1 MLKLIKLEL
10 EQFGCFKNKRSFEF
24 EDSINIVNGENG
36 MGKSTMIQAI
46 EMLLLSNFEGSY
58 SDYLYRDK
66 ETNKTAEE
74 FTISLEFMLD
84 KFHLLETLTCKK
96 GKTCTTSRNLK
107 DLDTD
112 QDLANGE
119 GVKTW
124 LDKYLPIATSKFA
137 LFVRQFA
144 DKDDIIK
151 SGDADRRDLFKRIQD
166 LDYTKEIKTLIEPK
180 IEQTKEKIIENDKE
194 IFALEN
200 KEYVIKDY
208 TELPFSEDEYKLKK
222 SQMDKLIAEKS
233 LIEEKNNQLNDLKE
247 RKNKLESEINSIKI
261 SSDSKKSKIDELK
274 SFDFNTEKEKIEKEF
289 TDKKLESENK
299 IKSLEEQRENLDK
312 DINEKSLNIECE
324 IKKVEDEENELVK
337 EIDSI
342 RLMKLI
348 KFDEES
354 LTKARNDLTELKTKS
369 SIAWKNSK
377 TLESGVCPTCGSSG
391 DSCKHKYQ
399 EFVDEATSYDK
410 QITECEGV
418 IDDLLTKKKDIE
430 EKSKKNE
437 ELKER
442 KNNLSNEL
450 VKKQSLIEN
459 KRMEQKS
466 LNSSLMEKKQ
476 NYSNQIE
483 SEKRI
488 LESVDSEKTSRLNSV
503 KEKADLYESQ
513 TIILEKE
520 IEDLKIQRDSKFKE
534 FEELSKKIESF
545 SVETFDENKIVEI
558 ETELKKYDSVV
569 AENKV
574 VKEYNEQLE
583 ETKKADKKELE
594 KFKERKQKFEKEK
607 FDLENSKKILTT
619 DYPSWAI
626 LQNLKNIEN
635 DVNEFVDSVYYK
647 PLGISFSQT
656 RSGIKMTFD
665 GESELPIARLSGAE
679 KGIVRIGFISSFNK
693 TLGCKMLI
701 LDEPDASL
709 SDTHKSELY
718 SAILE
723 MQNIFKQ
730 IIIVSHSEKMRNF
743 IQANAETNVIM
754 L

>member
-1 MLKLIKLEL
+1 MLNLIKLEL
-10 EQFGCFKNKRSFEF
+10 EGFGCFKDKKEF
-24 EDSINIVNGENG
+24 LYESGVNLVLAENG
-36 MGKSTMIQAI
+36 KGKTTQIEAI
-46 EMLLLSNFEGSY
+46 ELMLLSVIDGNY
-58 SDYLYRDK
+58 ADYLYRNK
-66 ETNKTAEE
+66 ETNTTVNE
-74 FTISLEFMLD
+74 FTISLEFMLNG
-84 KFHLLETLTCKK
+84 KHLLETLTCKK
-96 GKTCTTSRNLK
+96 GKTCTTTRNLK
-107 DLDTD
+107 DVDTD
-112 QDLANGE
+112 VDLANGE
-119 GVKTW
+119 GVKEW
-124 LDKYLPIATSKFA
+124 LNEKLPVNVSKYA
-137 LFVRQFA
+137 LFVRQNS
-144 DKDDIIK
+144 DMDIIHC
-151 SGDADRRDLFKRIQD
+151 SDSERRDLFKRIQD

-200 KEYVIKDY
+200 KAYIAKDFV
-208 TELPFSEDEYKLKK
+208 ELPFTEDEYKLKK

-233 LIEEKNNQLNDLKE
+233 LIEEKNNQLNDLRE
-247 RKNKLESEINSIKI
+247 RKNKIESEINSIKI

-274 SFDFNTEKEKIEKEF
+274 SFDFDTEKEKIEKEF
-289 TDKKLESENK
+289 ADKKFESENK

-312 DINEKSLNIECE
+312 DINEKSFNLECE
-324 IKKVEDEENELVK
+324 IKKIEDEGNELVK

-354 LTKARNDLTELKTKS
+354 LIKARNNLSELKTKS
-369 SIAWKNSK
+369 SICWKNSK
-377 TLESGVCPTCGSSG
+377 ILESGVCPTCGSSG

-410 QITECEGV
+410 QIAESEN
-418 IDDLLTKKKDIE
+418 IINDLLQKKADID
-430 EKSKKNE
+430 EKTKKNE

-488 LESVDSEKTSRLNSV
+488 LESVDSEKTSRLNALT
-503 KEKADLYESQ
+503 EKNEMIVTQ
-513 TIILEKE
+513 INQLENE
-520 IEDLKIQRDSKFKE
+520 LIGLLKDAENKYSEQS
-534 FEELSKKIESF
+534 ELSKKIESF

-635 DVNEFVDSVYYK
+635 DINEFIDQVYYK
-647 PLGISFSQT
+647 PLNIKFDMT
-656 RSGIKMTFD
+656 RSGISMRFGDDIKV
-665 GESELPIARLSGAE
+665 ERLSGAE
-679 KGIVRIGFISSFNK
+679 KAITNIGFCESFNK
-693 TLGCKMLI
+693 NLNLNMIL
-701 LDEPDASL
+701 LDEPDAPLSATRKEMFYSSL
-709 SDTHKSELY
+709 
-718 SAILE
+718 LE
-723 MQNIFKQ
+723 MKDVFEQM
-730 IIIVSHSEKMRNF
+730 IVVTHSKDMVAY
-743 IQANAETNVIM
+743 IQANDTDCNIIT

>member
-10 EQFGCFKNKRSFEF
+10 QGFGCFKELKVFDYESG
-24 EDSINIVNGENG
+24 VNLVCAENG
-36 MGKSTMIQAI
+36 KGKSTMIQAV
-46 EMLLLSNFEGSY
+46 EMLLLSNYEGSY
-58 SDYLYRDK
+58 ADYMNRDCDS
-66 ETNKTAEE
+66 
-74 FTISLEFMLD
+74 FVISLEFYLNN
-84 KFHLLETLTCKK
+84 KHLLQTLICKK
-96 GKTCTTSRNLK
+96 GKTYTTTRNLK
-107 DLDTD
+107 DLDNNI
-112 QDLANGE
+112 DLANND
-119 GVKTW
+119 GVKEY
-124 LDKYLPIATSKFA
+124 LDKFLPVAISKYA
-137 LFVRQFA
+137 LFVRQNS
-144 DKDDIIK
+144 DMDIIHC
-151 SGDADRRDLFKRIQD
+151 SDSERRDLFKKIQD

-200 KEYVIKDY
+200 KAYIAKDFV
-208 TELPFSEDEYKLKK
+208 ELPFTEDEYKLKK

-274 SFDFNTEKEKIEKEF
+274 SFDFNSEKEKIEKEF
-289 TDKKLESENK
+289 ANKKLESENK

-312 DINEKSLNIECE
+312 DINEKSFNLECE
-324 IKKVEDEENELVK
+324 IKKIEDEGNKLVK

-348 KFDEES
+348 KFDENS
-354 LTKARNDLTELKTKS
+354 LTNARNNLAELKTKH
-369 SIAWKNSK
+369 SISISNAEKLKNGICPVCGGSCTDK
-377 TLESGVCPTCGSSG
+377 HAQFES
-391 DSCKHKYQ
+391 
-399 EFVDEATSYDK
+399 EAKELDK
-410 QITECEGV
+410 QIMECESV
-418 IDDLLTKKKDIE
+418 INDLLQKKSDID
-430 EKSKKNE
+430 EKAKKNE

-488 LESVDSEKTSRLNSV
+488 LESIDSEKISRLNSV
-503 KEKADLYESQ
+503 KEKNDMIIAQIQQLEGDICDLIDSEE
-513 TIILEKE
+513 IKNVE
-520 IEDLKIQRDSKFKE
+520 IEKLLKE
-534 FEELSKKIESF
+534 IESF
-545 SVETFDENKIVEI
+545 SVGTFDENKIVEI
-558 ETELKKYDSVV
+558 ETELKSYDSVV

-607 FDLENSKKILTT
+607 FDLENGKKILTT
-619 DYPSWAI
+619 DYPSWVI

-635 DVNEFVDSVYYK
+635 DINEFIEQVYYK
-647 PLGISFSQT
+647 SLNVKFDMT
-656 RSGIKMTFD
+656 RSGISMRFGDDIKV
-665 GESELPIARLSGAE
+665 ERLSGAE
-679 KGIVRIGFISSFNK
+679 KAI
-693 TLGCKMLI
+693 TL
-701 LDEPDASL
+701 
-709 SDTHKSELY
+709 
-718 SAILE
+718 
-723 MQNIFKQ
+723 
-730 IIIVSHSEKMRNF
+730 
-743 IQANAETNVIM
+743 
-754 L
+754 

>member
-10 EQFGCFKNKRSFEF
+10 EGFGCFKDKKEF
-24 EDSINIVNGENG
+24 LYESGVNLVLAENG
-36 MGKSTMIQAI
+36 KGKTTQIEAI
-46 EMLLLSNFEGSY
+46 ELMLLSVIDGNY
-58 SDYLYRDK
+58 ADYLYRNK
-66 ETNKTAEE
+66 ETNTTVDE
-74 FTISLEFMLD
+74 FTISLEFMLNG
-84 KFHLLETLTCKK
+84 KHLLETLTCKK
-96 GKTCTTSRNLK
+96 GKTCTTTRNLK
-107 DLDTD
+107 DVDTD
-112 QDLANGE
+112 VDLANGE
-119 GVKTW
+119 GVKEW
-124 LDKYLPIATSKFA
+124 LNEKLPVNVSKYA
-137 LFVRQFA
+137 LFVRQNS
-144 DKDDIIK
+144 DMDIIHC
-151 SGDADRRDLFKRIQD
+151 SDSERRDLFKKIQD

-200 KEYVIKDY
+200 KAYIAKDFV
-208 TELPFSEDEYKLKK
+208 ELPFTEDEYKLKK

-233 LIEEKNNQLNDLKE
+233 LIEEKNNQLNDLRE

-274 SFDFNTEKEKIEKEF
+274 SFDFDTEKEKIEKKF
-289 TDKKLESENK
+289 ADKKFESENK

-312 DINEKSLNIECE
+312 DINEKSFNLECE
-324 IKKVEDEENELVK
+324 IKKIEDEGNELVK

-354 LTKARNDLTELKTKS
+354 LIKARNNLSELKTKS
-369 SIAWKNSK
+369 SICWKNSK
-377 TLESGVCPTCGSSG
+377 ILESGVCPTCGSSG

-410 QITECEGV
+410 QIAESEN
-418 IDDLLTKKKDIE
+418 IINDLLQKKADIE
-430 EKSKKNE
+430 EKTKKNE
-437 ELKER
+437 ELKEK
-442 KNNLSNEL
+442 KNSLSNEL

-488 LESVDSEKTSRLNSV
+488 LESIDSEKISRLNSV

-513 TIILEKE
+513 TTILEKE

-534 FEELSKKIESF
+534 FEEVSKKIESF
-545 SVETFDENKIVEI
+545 SVGTFDENKIVEI

-583 ETKKADKKELE
+583 ETKKTDKKELE
-594 KFKERKQKFEKEK
+594 KFKERKQKSEKEK

-635 DVNEFVDSVYYK
+635 DINEFIDQVYYK
-647 PLGISFSQT
+647 SLNIKFDMT
-656 RSGIKMTFD
+656 RSGISMRFGDDIKV
-665 GESELPIARLSGAE
+665 ERLSGAE
-679 KGIVRIGFISSFNK
+679 KAITNIGFCESFNK
-693 TLGCKMLI
+693 NLNLNMIL
-701 LDEPDASL
+701 LDEPDAPLSATRKEMFYSSL
-709 SDTHKSELY
+709 
-718 SAILE
+718 LE
-723 MQNIFKQ
+723 MKDVFEQM
-730 IIIVSHSEKMRNF
+730 IVVTHSKDMVAY
-743 IQANAETNVIM
+743 IQANDTDCNIIT

>member
-10 EQFGCFKNKRSFEF
+10 EGFGCFKDKKEF
-24 EDSINIVNGENG
+24 LYESGVNLVLAENG
-36 MGKSTMIQAI
+36 KGKTTQIEAI
-46 EMLLLSNFEGSY
+46 ELMLLSVIDGNY
-58 SDYLYRDK
+58 ADYLYRNK
-66 ETNKTAEE
+66 ETNTTVNE
-74 FTISLEFMLD
+74 FTISLEFMLNG
-84 KFHLLETLTCKK
+84 KHLLETLTCKK
-96 GKTCTTSRNLK
+96 GKTCTTTRNLK
-107 DLDTD
+107 DVDTD
-112 QDLANGE
+112 VDLANGE
-119 GVKTW
+119 GVKEW
-124 LDKYLPIATSKFA
+124 LNEKLPVNVSKYA
-137 LFVRQFA
+137 LFVRQNS
-144 DKDDIIK
+144 DMDIIHC
-151 SGDADRRDLFKRIQD
+151 SDSERRDLFKRIQD

-200 KEYVIKDY
+200 KAYIAKDFV
-208 TELPFSEDEYKLKK
+208 ELPFTEDEYKLKK

-233 LIEEKNNQLNDLKE
+233 LIEEKNNQLNDLRE
-247 RKNKLESEINSIKI
+247 RKNKIESEINSIKI

-274 SFDFNTEKEKIEKEF
+274 SFDFDTEKEKIEKKF
-289 TDKKLESENK
+289 ADKKFESENK

-312 DINEKSLNIECE
+312 DINEKSFNLECE
-324 IKKVEDEENELVK
+324 IKKIEDEGNELVK

-354 LTKARNDLTELKTKS
+354 LIKARNNLSELKTKS
-369 SIAWKNSK
+369 SICWKNSK
-377 TLESGVCPTCGSSG
+377 ILESGVCPTCGSSG

-410 QITECEGV
+410 QIAESEN
-418 IDDLLTKKKDIE
+418 IINDLLQKKADID
-430 EKSKKNE
+430 EKTKKNE

-488 LESVDSEKTSRLNSV
+488 LESIDSEKISRLNSV

-513 TIILEKE
+513 TTILEKE

-534 FEELSKKIESF
+534 FEEVSKKIESF
-545 SVETFDENKIVEI
+545 SVGTFDENKIVEI

-583 ETKKADKKELE
+583 ETKKTDKKELE

-635 DVNEFVDSVYYK
+635 DINEFIDQVYYK
-647 PLGISFSQT
+647 PLNIKFDMT
-656 RSGIKMTFD
+656 RSGISMRFGDDIKV
-665 GESELPIARLSGAE
+665 ERLSGAE
-679 KGIVRIGFISSFNK
+679 KAITNIGFCESFNK
-693 TLGCKMLI
+693 NLNLNMIL
-701 LDEPDASL
+701 LDEPDAPLSATRKEMFYSSL
-709 SDTHKSELY
+709 
-718 SAILE
+718 LE
-723 MQNIFKQ
+723 MKDVFYD
-730 IIIVSHSEKMRNF
+730 SY
-743 IQANAETNVIM
+743 
-754 L
+754 

>member
-10 EQFGCFKNKRSFEF
+10 EGFGCFKDKKEF
-24 EDSINIVNGENG
+24 LYESGVNLVLAENG
-36 MGKSTMIQAI
+36 KGKTTQIEAI
-46 EMLLLSNFEGSY
+46 ELMLLSVIDGNY
-58 SDYLYRDK
+58 ADYLYRNK
-66 ETNKTAEE
+66 ETNATVNE
-74 FTISLEFMLD
+74 FTISLEFMLNG
-84 KFHLLETLTCKK
+84 KHLLETLTCKK
-96 GKTCTTSRNLK
+96 GKTCTTTRNLK
-107 DLDTD
+107 DVDTD
-112 QDLANGE
+112 VDLANGE
-119 GVKTW
+119 GVKEW
-124 LDKYLPIATSKFA
+124 LNEKLPVNVSKYA
-137 LFVRQFA
+137 LFVRQNS
-144 DKDDIIK
+144 DMDIIHC
-151 SGDADRRDLFKRIQD
+151 SDSERRDLFKRIQD

-200 KEYVIKDY
+200 KAYIAKDFV
-208 TELPFSEDEYKLKK
+208 ELPFTEDEYKLKK

-233 LIEEKNNQLNDLKE
+233 LIEEKNNQLNDLRE

-274 SFDFNTEKEKIEKEF
+274 SFDFDTEKEKIEKKF
-289 TDKKLESENK
+289 ADKKFESENK

-312 DINEKSLNIECE
+312 DINEKSFNLECE
-324 IKKVEDEENELVK
+324 IKKIEDEGNELVK

-354 LTKARNDLTELKTKS
+354 LIKARNNLSELKTKS
-369 SIAWKNSK
+369 SICWKNSK
-377 TLESGVCPTCGSSG
+377 ILESGVCPTCGSSG

-410 QITECEGV
+410 QIAESEN
-418 IDDLLTKKKDIE
+418 IINDLLQKKADID
-430 EKSKKNE
+430 EKTKKNE

-488 LESVDSEKTSRLNSV
+488 LESIDSEKISRLNSV

-513 TIILEKE
+513 TTILEKE

-534 FEELSKKIESF
+534 FEEVSKKIESF

-583 ETKKADKKELE
+583 ETKKTDKKELE

-635 DVNEFVDSVYYK
+635 DINEFIDQVYYK
-647 PLGISFSQT
+647 PLNIKFDMT
-656 RSGIKMTFD
+656 RSGISMRFGDDIKV
-665 GESELPIARLSGAE
+665 ERLSGAE
-679 KGIVRIGFISSFNK
+679 KAITNIGFCESFNK
-693 TLGCKMLI
+693 NLNLNMIL
-701 LDEPDASL
+701 LDEPDAPLSATRKEMFYSSL
-709 SDTHKSELY
+709 
-718 SAILE
+718 LE
-723 MQNIFKQ
+723 MKDVFEQM
-730 IIIVSHSEKMRNF
+730 IVVTHSKDMVAY
-743 IQANAETNVIM
+743 IQANDTDCNIIT

>member
-10 EQFGCFKNKRSFEF
+10 EGFGCFKDKKEF
-24 EDSINIVNGENG
+24 LYESGVNLVLAENG
-36 MGKSTMIQAI
+36 KGKTTQIEAI
-46 EMLLLSNFEGSY
+46 ELMLLSVIDGNY
-58 SDYLYRDK
+58 ADYLYRNK
-66 ETNKTAEE
+66 ETNATVNE
-74 FTISLEFMLD
+74 FTISLEFMLNG
-84 KFHLLETLTCKK
+84 KHLLETLTCKK
-96 GKTCTTSRNLK
+96 GKTCTTTRNLK
-107 DLDTD
+107 DVDTD
-112 QDLANGE
+112 VDLANGE
-119 GVKTW
+119 GVKEW
-124 LDKYLPIATSKFA
+124 LNEKLPVNVSKYA
-137 LFVRQFA
+137 LFVRQNS
-144 DKDDIIK
+144 DMDIIHC
-151 SGDADRRDLFKRIQD
+151 SDSERRDLFKRIQD

-200 KEYVIKDY
+200 KAYIAKDFV
-208 TELPFSEDEYKLKK
+208 ELPFTEDEYKLKK

-233 LIEEKNNQLNDLKE
+233 LIEEKNNQLNDLRE

-274 SFDFNTEKEKIEKEF
+274 SFDFDTEKEKIEKKF
-289 TDKKLESENK
+289 ADKKFESENK

-312 DINEKSLNIECE
+312 DINEKSFNLECE
-324 IKKVEDEENELVK
+324 IKKIEDEGNELVK

-354 LTKARNDLTELKTKS
+354 LIKARNNLSELKTKS
-369 SIAWKNSK
+369 SICWKNSK
-377 TLESGVCPTCGSSG
+377 ILESGVCPTCGSSG

-410 QITECEGV
+410 QIAESEN
-418 IDDLLTKKKDIE
+418 IINDLLQKKADIE
-430 EKSKKNE
+430 EKTKKNE
-437 ELKER
+437 ELKEK
-442 KNNLSNEL
+442 KNSLSNEL

-488 LESVDSEKTSRLNSV
+488 LESIDSEKISRLNSV

-513 TIILEKE
+513 TTILEKE

-583 ETKKADKKELE
+583 ETKKTDKKELE

-635 DVNEFVDSVYYK
+635 DINEFIDQVYYK
-647 PLGISFSQT
+647 PLNIKFDMT
-656 RSGIKMTFD
+656 RSGISMRFGDDIKV
-665 GESELPIARLSGAE
+665 ERLSGAE
-679 KGIVRIGFISSFNK
+679 KAITNIGFCESFNK
-693 TLGCKMLI
+693 NLNLNMIL
-701 LDEPDASL
+701 LDEPDAPLSATRKEMFYSSL
-709 SDTHKSELY
+709 
-718 SAILE
+718 LE
-723 MQNIFKQ
+723 MKDVFEQM
-730 IIIVSHSEKMRNF
+730 IVVTHSKDMVAY
-743 IQANAETNVIM
+743 IQANDTDCNIIT

>member
-1 MLKLIKLEL
+1 MLNLIKLEL
-10 EQFGCFKNKRSFEF
+10 EGFGCFKDKKEF
-24 EDSINIVNGENG
+24 LYESGVNLVLAENG
-36 MGKSTMIQAI
+36 KGKTTQIEAI
-46 EMLLLSNFEGSY
+46 ELMLLSVIDGNY
-58 SDYLYRDK
+58 ADYLYRNK
-66 ETNKTAEE
+66 ETNTTVNE
-74 FTISLEFMLD
+74 FTISLEFMLNG
-84 KFHLLETLTCKK
+84 KHLLETLTCKK
-96 GKTCTTSRNLK
+96 GKTCTTTRNLK
-107 DLDTD
+107 DVDTD
-112 QDLANGE
+112 VDLANGE
-119 GVKTW
+119 GVKEW
-124 LDKYLPIATSKFA
+124 LNEKLPVNVSKYA
-137 LFVRQFA
+137 LFVRQNS
-144 DKDDIIK
+144 DMDIIHC
-151 SGDADRRDLFKRIQD
+151 SDSERRDLFKRIQD

-200 KEYVIKDY
+200 KAYIAKDFV
-208 TELPFSEDEYKLKK
+208 ELPFTEDEYKLKK

-233 LIEEKNNQLNDLKE
+233 LIEEKNNQLNDLRE
-247 RKNKLESEINSIKI
+247 RKNKIESEINSIKI
-261 SSDSKKSKIDELK
+261 SLDSKKSKIDELK
-274 SFDFNTEKEKIEKEF
+274 SFDFDTEKEKIEKEF
-289 TDKKLESENK
+289 ADKKFESENK

-312 DINEKSLNIECE
+312 DINEKSFNLECE
-324 IKKVEDEENELVK
+324 IKKIEDEGNELVK

-354 LTKARNDLTELKTKS
+354 LIKARNNLSELKTKS
-369 SIAWKNSK
+369 SICWKNSK
-377 TLESGVCPTCGSSG
+377 ILESGVCPTCGSSG

-410 QITECEGV
+410 QIAESEN
-418 IDDLLTKKKDIE
+418 IINDLLQKKADID
-430 EKSKKNE
+430 EKTKKNE

-488 LESVDSEKTSRLNSV
+488 LESVDSEKTSRLNALT
-503 KEKADLYESQ
+503 EKNEMIVTQ
-513 TIILEKE
+513 INQLENELIGLIKDAE
-520 IEDLKIQRDSKFKE
+520 NKYSEQS
-534 FEELSKKIESF
+534 ELSKKIESF

-635 DVNEFVDSVYYK
+635 DINEFIDQVYYK
-647 PLGISFSQT
+647 PLNIKFDMT
-656 RSGIKMTFD
+656 RSGISMRFGDDIKV
-665 GESELPIARLSGAE
+665 ERLSGAE
-679 KGIVRIGFISSFNK
+679 KAITNIGFCESFNK
-693 TLGCKMLI
+693 NLNLNMIL
-701 LDEPDASL
+701 LDEPDAPLSATRKEMFYSSL
-709 SDTHKSELY
+709 
-718 SAILE
+718 LE
-723 MQNIFKQ
+723 MKDVFEQM
-730 IIIVSHSEKMRNF
+730 IVVTHSKDMVAY
-743 IQANAETNVIM
+743 IQANDTDCNIIT

>member
-1 MLKLIKLEL
+1 M
-10 EQFGCFKNKRSFEF
+10 
-24 EDSINIVNGENG
+24 
-36 MGKSTMIQAI
+36 
-46 EMLLLSNFEGSY
+46 
-58 SDYLYRDK
+58 
-66 ETNKTAEE
+66 
-74 FTISLEFMLD
+74 
-84 KFHLLETLTCKK
+84 
-96 GKTCTTSRNLK
+96 
-107 DLDTD
+107 
-112 QDLANGE
+112 
-119 GVKTW
+119 
-124 LDKYLPIATSKFA
+124 
-137 LFVRQFA
+137 
-144 DKDDIIK
+144 
-151 SGDADRRDLFKRIQD
+151 
-166 LDYTKEIKTLIEPK
+166 
-180 IEQTKEKIIENDKE
+180 
-194 IFALEN
+194 
-200 KEYVIKDY
+200 
-208 TELPFSEDEYKLKK
+208 
-222 SQMDKLIAEKS
+222 
-233 LIEEKNNQLNDLKE
+233 
-247 RKNKLESEINSIKI
+247 
-261 SSDSKKSKIDELK
+261 K
-274 SFDFNTEKEKIEKEF
+274 SFDFNIEKEKIEKEF
-289 TDKKLESENK
+289 VDKKLESENK
-299 IKSLEEQRENLDK
+299 IKSLEEQKENLDK
-312 DINEKSLNIECE
+312 DINEKSLNLERE
-324 IKKVEDEENELVK
+324 IKKIEDEGNELVK

-342 RLMKLI
+342 RLTKLI

-430 EKSKKNE
+430 EKSKKND
-437 ELKER
+437 ELKEK

-488 LESVDSEKTSRLNSV
+488 LESIDSEKTSKLNALT
-503 KEKADLYESQ
+503 EKNEMITTQINQLENELISLIKDAESKYSEQ
-513 TIILEKE
+513 
-520 IEDLKIQRDSKFKE
+520 S
-534 FEELSKKIESF
+534 ELSKKIESF
-545 SVETFDENKIVEI
+545 SVGTFDENKIVEI

-583 ETKKADKKELE
+583 ETKKMDKKELE

-607 FDLENSKKILTT
+607 FDLENSKKVLTT

-679 KGIVRIGFISSFNK
+679 KGIVRIGFISSFNE

>member
-10 EQFGCFKNKRSFEF
+10 EGFGCFKDKKEF
-24 EDSINIVNGENG
+24 LYESGVNLVLAENG
-36 MGKSTMIQAI
+36 KGKTTQIEAI
-46 EMLLLSNFEGSY
+46 ELMLLSVIDGNY
-58 SDYLYRDK
+58 ADYLYRNK
-66 ETNKTAEE
+66 ETNTTVNE
-74 FTISLEFMLD
+74 FTISLEFMLNG
-84 KFHLLETLTCKK
+84 KHLLETLTCKK
-96 GKTCTTSRNLK
+96 GKTCTTTRNLK
-107 DLDTD
+107 DVDTD
-112 QDLANGE
+112 VDLANGE
-119 GVKTW
+119 GVKEW
-124 LDKYLPIATSKFA
+124 LNEKLPVNVSKYA
-137 LFVRQFA
+137 LFVRQNS
-144 DKDDIIK
+144 DMDIIHC
-151 SGDADRRDLFKRIQD
+151 SDSERRDLFKRIQD

-200 KEYVIKDY
+200 KAYITKDFV
-208 TELPFSEDEYKLKK
+208 ELPFTEDEYKLKK

-233 LIEEKNNQLNDLKE
+233 LIEEKNNQLNDLRE
-247 RKNKLESEINSIKI
+247 RKNKLESEINSIKV

-289 TDKKLESENK
+289 ANKKLESENK

-312 DINEKSLNIECE
+312 DINEKSFNLECE
-324 IKKVEDEENELVK
+324 IKKIEDEGNELVK

-354 LTKARNDLTELKTKS
+354 LIKARNNLSELKTKS
-369 SIAWKNSK
+369 SICWKNSK
-377 TLESGVCPTCGSSG
+377 ILESGVCPTCGSSG

-410 QITECEGV
+410 QIAESEN
-418 IDDLLTKKKDIE
+418 IINDLLQKKADID
-430 EKSKKNE
+430 EKTKKNE

-488 LESVDSEKTSRLNSV
+488 LESIDSEKISRLNSV

-513 TIILEKE
+513 TTILEKE

-545 SVETFDENKIVEI
+545 SVGTFDENKIVEI

-583 ETKKADKKELE
+583 ETKKTDKKELE

-635 DVNEFVDSVYYK
+635 DINEFIDQVYYK
-647 PLGISFSQT
+647 PLNIKFDMT
-656 RSGIKMTFD
+656 RSGISMRFGDDIKV
-665 GESELPIARLSGAE
+665 ERLSGAE
-679 KGIVRIGFISSFNK
+679 KAITNIGFCESFNK
-693 TLGCKMLI
+693 NLNLNMIL
-701 LDEPDASL
+701 LDEPDAPLSATRKEMFYSSL
-709 SDTHKSELY
+709 
-718 SAILE
+718 LE
-723 MQNIFKQ
+723 MKDVFEQM
-730 IIIVSHSEKMRNF
+730 IVVTHSKDMVAY
-743 IQANAETNVIM
+743 IQANDTDCNIIT

>member
-10 EQFGCFKNKRSFEF
+10 EGFGCFKDKKEF
-24 EDSINIVNGENG
+24 LYESGVNLVLAENG
-36 MGKSTMIQAI
+36 KGKTTQIEAI
-46 EMLLLSNFEGSY
+46 ELMLLSVIDGNY
-58 SDYLYRDK
+58 ADYLYRNK
-66 ETNKTAEE
+66 ETNTTVNE
-74 FTISLEFMLD
+74 FTISLEFMLNG
-84 KFHLLETLTCKK
+84 KHLLETLTCKK
-96 GKTCTTSRNLK
+96 GKTCTTTRNLK
-107 DLDTD
+107 DVDTD
-112 QDLANGE
+112 VDLANGE
-119 GVKTW
+119 GVKEW
-124 LDKYLPIATSKFA
+124 LNEKLPVNVSKYA
-137 LFVRQFA
+137 LFVRQNS
-144 DKDDIIK
+144 DMDIIHC
-151 SGDADRRDLFKRIQD
+151 SDSERRDLFKKIQD

-200 KEYVIKDY
+200 KAYIAKDFV
-208 TELPFSEDEYKLKK
+208 ELPFTEDEYKLKK

-233 LIEEKNNQLNDLKE
+233 LIEEKNNQLNDLRE
-247 RKNKLESEINSIKI
+247 RKNKLESEINSIKV

-289 TDKKLESENK
+289 ANKKLESENK
-299 IKSLEEQRENLDK
+299 IKLLEEQRENLDK
-312 DINEKSLNIECE
+312 DINEKSFNLECE
-324 IKKVEDEENELVK
+324 IKKIEDEGNELVK

-354 LTKARNDLTELKTKS
+354 LIKARNNLSELKTKS
-369 SIAWKNSK
+369 SICWKNSK
-377 TLESGVCPTCGSSG
+377 ILESGVCPTCGSSG

-410 QITECEGV
+410 QIAESEN
-418 IDDLLTKKKDIE
+418 IINDLLQKKADID
-430 EKSKKNE
+430 EKTKKNE

-488 LESVDSEKTSRLNSV
+488 LESIDSEKISRLNSV

-513 TIILEKE
+513 TTILEKE

-583 ETKKADKKELE
+583 ETKKTDKKELE

-635 DVNEFVDSVYYK
+635 DINEFIDQVYYK
-647 PLGISFSQT
+647 PLNIKFDMT
-656 RSGIKMTFD
+656 RSGISMRFGDDIKV
-665 GESELPIARLSGAE
+665 ERLSGAE
-679 KGIVRIGFISSFNK
+679 KAITNIGFCESFNK
-693 TLGCKMLI
+693 NLNLNMIL
-701 LDEPDASL
+701 LDEPDAPLSATRKEMFYSSL
-709 SDTHKSELY
+709 
-718 SAILE
+718 LE
-723 MQNIFKQ
+723 MKDVFEQM
-730 IIIVSHSEKMRNF
+730 IVVTHSKDMVAY
-743 IQANAETNVIM
+743 IQANDTDCNIIT